1 MQKIMVSFLL
11 ISFLAQY
18 SCRKSDRDDDKTTN
32 TSQDYA
38 MVQSM
43 ALNVNKIIHQA
54 ALSSQGISANNLTTA
69 TTIFGCDTLIV
80 DTVSSPMSIIV
91 QFTDCSVS
99 GIVRNGKIKATFSS
113 KYDMAGANVNISFI
127 DYTHNGMPVSG
138 AIKVVNTGINNGNP
152 TYNFSTNELKVE
164 EGWKN
169 RAIYWNA
176 NQSLT
181 QTSGE
186 TTADFLDD
194 SYTVTG
200 ISNGRTYAGNAF
212 TTNTEGLNF
221 LGNCNWVSSGIATVS
236 PANLAVRTLD
246 FGSGCDNNAVV
257 TLFEKQHEIAF
268 P

>member
-1 MQKIMVSFLL
+1 MKKIGYFLL
-11 ISFLAQY
+11 MFIFLGNS

-43 ALNVNKIIHQA
+43 AMDVFKIIHQA

-80 DTVSSPMSIIV
+80 DTISSPMNIIV
-91 QFTDCSVS
+91 QFTDCSAS

-113 KYDMAGANVNISFI
+113 KYDIAGANVNISFI
-127 DYTHNGMPVSG
+127 DYAHNTMPVSG
-138 AIKVVNTGINNGNP
+138 AIKIVNTGINNGSP
-152 TYNFSTNELKVE
+152 TYSFSTNEFKVE

-169 RAIYWNA
+169 RAVYWNA

-186 TTADFLDD
+186 TTADFSDD
-194 SYTVTG
+194 SYTVKG
-200 ISNGRTYAGNAF
+200 ISNGRTFAGNTF

-221 LGNCNWVSSGIATVS
+221 SGNCNWVSSGIATVS
-236 PANLAVRTLD
+236 PENLALRTLD
-246 FGSGCDNNAVV
+246 FGLGCDNNAVV
-257 TLFEKQHEIAF
+257 TFFGKQHEIAF